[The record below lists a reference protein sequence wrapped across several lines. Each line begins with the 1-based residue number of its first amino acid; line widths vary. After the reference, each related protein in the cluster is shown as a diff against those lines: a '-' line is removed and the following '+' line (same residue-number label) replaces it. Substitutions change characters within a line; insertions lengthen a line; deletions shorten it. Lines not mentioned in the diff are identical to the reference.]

1 MHSRTR
7 SSGRSAVDGEQPAIA
22 AGERTA
28 SAAASLAPP
37 EGDLVTVAAPL
48 PLTDGAR
55 VKVLAYAKGDEDWA
69 THLLDVAEEISRA
82 QGWTEIRAEAVKA
95 ALLHCWQR
103 ERRIP
108 RHPPQAPQNP
118 PPSPLPA
125 TAAGDGDDGASDLP
139 PPAAEAVRTLAARI
153 AQGWR
158 AVLARRRNTA
168 AAADEPEEDAGAGG
182 LLATLSGE
190 RFSYFAL
197 VAACVFVALIAW
209 PLLMHDEDSLT
220 PIALPP
226 LAMPLSPEEAP
237 PESAGEGAAPR
248 PALLPLPA
256 AEAARSAESATG
268 RDPGA
273 TLRDVREAQTLLARL
288 GYRPGA
294 TDGKVGPLTD
304 SAIRAFQRDIGSS
317 VSGAVSPR
325 LLHQLRSRVV
335 AVAPPAEIAKPA
347 PERSSERK
355 PTANPTLHTIG
366 RWLGATYNSRR
377 DLAAVERHCRA
388 VPDNWIFDE
397 AAGDVVHCSR
407 FVPNS
412 PPTPAFGRDH
422 P

>member
-7 SSGRSAVDGEQPAIA
+7 PSGRSAADGEQPVIE

-28 SAAASLAPP
+28 SAAAALAPR
-37 EGDLVTVAAPL
+37 EGEVVTATAPL

-82 QGWTEIRAEAVKA
+82 QGWAEIRAEAVKA

-118 PPSPLPA
+118 APSPLPA
-125 TAAGDGDDGASDLP
+125 TTAA
-139 PPAAEAVRTLAARI
+139 AAAALNPVARM

-158 AVLARRRNTA
+158 KVLTRRRHTA
-168 AAADEPEEDAGAGG
+168 AAAAAEADDDAGASG
-182 LLATLSGE
+182 LLATVTGE

-209 PLLMHDEDSLT
+209 PLLMHDEDALM

-226 LAMPLSPEEAP
+226 LAMPLSPEEDAP
-237 PESAGEGAAPR
+237 PQTARADDAASSR
-248 PALLPLPA
+248 PALLPTPA
-256 AEAARSAESATG
+256 AEAARAAETAAG
-268 RDPGA
+268 RDPGPS
-273 TLRDVREAQTLLARL
+273 LRDVREAQTLLARL
-288 GYRPGA
+288 GYQPGA

-304 SAIRAFQRDIGSS
+304 SAIRAFQRDIGSP
-317 VSGAVSPR
+317 VNGTVSPR
-325 LLHQLRSRVV
+325 LLRQLRSRVV

-347 PERSSERK
+347 PERPSEAR
-355 PTANPTLHTIG
+355 PSNPTLHTIG
-366 RWLGATYNSRR
+366 RWLGATYDSRR

-407 FVPNS
+407 FVQAPA
-412 PPTPAFGRDH
+412 PTLGRDH